1 MARQFLFPRHSTA
14 TESSQSSMEQK
25 LANGESKSQHLH
37 LYIHVY
43 AAVDGEHMEIN
54 RVNFWS
60 VACKRL
66 RPRTETFELNIQQLR
81 YEWDVIN

>member
-1 MARQFLFPRHSTA
+1 
-14 TESSQSSMEQK
+14 MERAK
-25 LANGESKSQHLH
+25 ANTFTFT
-37 LYIHVY
+37 YT
-43 AAVDGEHMEIN
+43 VDGEHMEIN
-54 RVNFWS
+54 RGNFWS